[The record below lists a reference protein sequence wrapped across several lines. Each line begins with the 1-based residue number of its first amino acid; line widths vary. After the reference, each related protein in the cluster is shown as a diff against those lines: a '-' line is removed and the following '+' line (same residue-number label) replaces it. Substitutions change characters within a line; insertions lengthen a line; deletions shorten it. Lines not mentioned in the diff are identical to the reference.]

1 MLGPAALP
9 ASPRVLSARPP
20 PVSRALPAPWLQKHT
35 TPATPQ
41 LHSQLCSRSH
51 SLVFAAQADLSYPHA
66 FPSLG
71 LNSESICAVP
81 ALRS

>member
-20 PVSRALPAPWLQKHT
+20 PVSRALAAPWLQKHT
-35 TPATPQ
+35 TPQ

-51 SLVFAAQADLSYPHA
+51 SLMFAAQADLSYPHA